1 MSDPTLGISLK
12 ISQTAHKAKA
22 KQKTGKGREVD
33 YVYQDLLDPG
43 ILFSKELQAVAED
56 HRQGQ
61 KSLHNIDFLISFL
74 FYHRKLS
81 LSQRPG

>member
-12 ISQTAHKAKA
+12 ISQTAHKAKT
-22 KQKTGKGREVD
+22 KQKTGKSREVD
-33 YVYQDLLDPG
+33 HIYQDLLYTCV
-43 ILFSKELQAVAED
+43 LFSEELKTMAED
-56 HRQGQ
+56 HSQGQ

>member
-1 MSDPTLGISLK
+1 MEDSTPCISLK

-43 ILFSKELQAVAED
+43 ILFSKELQTVAED
-56 HRQGQ
+56 HSQGQ
-61 KSLHNIDFLISFL
+61 KPLHNIDFLISFL
-74 FYHRKLS
+74 SYHR
-81 LSQRPG
+81 RPQPFTAP